1 MKRLKPKQRRE
12 RTRENYR
19 EAMDQARQD
28 ASEPG
33 LRDAYPAISRAPIR
47 LIACPLGKAVNHGG
61 LLRLAEAYRLEL
73 VDFQVEEDRVQ
84 DVSGVTGAHFW
95 QEYRWIDA
103 ADSIS
108 EAKERGYRIYGL
120 ALEDGAVPLGDV
132 EWEFPAAIVLGE
144 EKTGI
149 PPDVREL
156 CDVKVAIPLFGMVTS
171 INVGQAAAIT
181 VEAAVSAY
189 RSQNPEFEPVRNASR
204 RLLGLPDASYGPP
217 SEGPEGTTESSE
229 PARP

>member
-1 MKRLKPKQRRE
+1 MKRLKPSQRRQ
-12 RTRENYR
+12 RMRENYR
-19 EAMDQARQD
+19 EAMAQARRD

-33 LRDAYPAISRAPIR
+33 LRDAYPAIARAPIR
-47 LIACPLGKAVNHGG
+47 LIACPLGKAINHGG

-95 QEYRWIDA
+95 QEFRWVDA
-103 ADSIS
+103 ADSIA
-108 EAKERGYRIYGL
+108 EAKEMGYRIYGL
-120 ALEDGAVPLGDV
+120 ALDDEAVPLGDA

-144 EKTGI
+144 EKTGM
-149 PPDVREL
+149 PPDVQEL
-156 CDVKVAIPLFGMVTS
+156 CDVKIAIPRYGMVTS

-181 VEAAVSAY
+181 IEAAVSAY
-189 RSQNPEFEPVRNASR
+189 RKKNPAFEPVRNASR

-217 SEGPEGTTESSE
+217 REGPEGTTESSE
-229 PARP
+229 RARP